1 MTPKE
6 KAEEL
11 FLSFCKHIGSNCEH
25 DSYCAEP
32 DCKLNGIV
40 FCKVDKST
48 AKQCALIAVGEIL
61 NGFSKILPSSRDYW
75 EEVKKELSNL

>member
-11 FLSFCKHIGSNCEH
+11 YIKFHYQICTDNGLMENDSNIF
-25 DSYCAEP
+25 SA
-32 DCKLNGIV
+32 I
-40 FCKVDKST
+40 
-48 AKQCALIAVGEIL
+48 QCALIAVDEIL
-61 NGFSKILPSSRDYW
+61 NGFRKILPSSRDYW